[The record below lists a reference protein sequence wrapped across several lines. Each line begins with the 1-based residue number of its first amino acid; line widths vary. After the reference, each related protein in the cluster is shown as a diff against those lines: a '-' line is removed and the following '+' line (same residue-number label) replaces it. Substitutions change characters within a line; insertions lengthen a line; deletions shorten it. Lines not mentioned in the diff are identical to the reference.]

1 MTRMLIVRATRHDPW
16 FNLALEEYLME
27 YLTRHNPS
35 PDREDPDAGLQAI
48 LYLWQNDNTVVIGR
62 NQNAWAECLTGR
74 LEAEGGRL
82 ARRSTGGGAVFHDL
96 GNLNFSLI
104 LPRSRFNLDRNF
116 DMILDAVASQGIQ
129 AERSGRNDIL
139 ANGLKFSGNAFSLRK
154 AVGLHHGTLL
164 VHSEFSRVARYL
176 TVSPAKLQAKGV
188 SSVQSR
194 ITNLQVLNPEITVA
208 SLDQAMEQAF
218 IRHFG
223 ASGGDGNDILRTD
236 DTVYRSD
243 TRLKEL
249 YAHYASWEW
258 RYGESITFD
267 AAVERKFDWGLVQL
281 GFRIDKGIVRQVKVY
296 SDALDSDM
304 IAELPALLAGSRFQS
319 PVLAAALQHLSDPD
333 ESFGPSRRQMADDI
347 GNLILEQNW

>member
-1 MTRMLIVRATRHDPW
+1 MTHTLIIHATQHDPW
-16 FNLALEEYLME
+16 FNLALEEFLME
-27 YLTRHNPS
+27 QLAQHNQS
-35 PDREDPDAGLQAI
+35 PGSQDPAAELQAI

-62 NQNAWAECLTGR
+62 NQNAWAECLTGQ

-104 LPRSRFNLDRNF
+104 LPRSQFNLDHNF
-116 DMILDAVASQGIQ
+116 DMILEAVASQGIQ

-194 ITNLQVLNPEITVA
+194 ITNLQVLNPDITIA

-218 IRHFG
+218 IRHY
-223 ASGGDGNDILRTD
+223 AVSGGAGNDIIRAD
-236 DTVYRSD
+236 DTIYRANA
-243 TRLKEL
+243 RLKEL
-249 YAHYASWEW
+249 HDHYASWEW
-258 RYGESITFD
+258 RYGESLAFD
-267 AAVERKFDWGLVQL
+267 AAVERKFDWGLLQL
-281 GFRIDKGIVRQVKVY
+281 GFRIDKGMVRQAKAY
-296 SDALDSDM
+296 SDALDCDL
-304 IAELPALLAGSRFQS
+304 IAELPALFTGCRFHSAELAD
-319 PVLAAALQHLSDPD
+319 ALRQLSDLD
-333 ESFGPSRRQMADDI
+333 EGFGPSRRQMAADI
-347 GNLILEQNW
+347 GSLIQEQNW